1 MFDFTKLESA
11 KLACFTQLFS
21 LLLLVTYDAETISLS
36 CLNLEIVRTGLI
48 INCITNVKKL

>member
-36 CLNLEIVRTGLI
+36 CLNYCRT
-48 INCITNVKKL
+48 KLMVTSIGNS